1 MSLESKN
8 LILERRVLRGFEII
22 GLLALSWMLYLLWVY
37 APNWTWFITVPAI
50 VLIYFGAFASRDR
63 SKL

>member
-1 MSLESKN
+1 MSLDNKRITIEGN
-8 LILERRVLRGFEII
+8 VLRAFEIV
-22 GLLALSWMLYLLWVY
+22 GLFSLCWIIYLLWVY